1 MAKALWVATYRSV
14 SNPERLGEY
23 AKLALPAIVAG
34 GGRFLARGLPV
45 ATKEKGLTQ
54 RTVVV
59 EFDSVEQALAAYDSP
74 AYQEA
79 LKVLGPD
86 TAERDIRVM
95 ETAE

>member
-34 GGRFLARGLPV
+34 GGRFLARGIPV
-45 ATKEKGLTQ
+45 ATKEEGLSQ

-74 AYQEA
+74 AYKEA
-79 LKVLGPD
+79 LEVLGPD
-86 TAERDIRVM
+86 SVERDIRIM
-95 ETAE
+95 EMAG

>member
-1 MAKALWVATYRSV
+1 MPKALWVAQYRSV
-14 SNPERLGEY
+14 SNPERLAEY

-34 GGRFLARGLPV
+34 GGRFLARGIPV
-45 ATKEKGLTQ
+45 ATKEKGLAQ

-59 EFDSVEQALAAYDSP
+59 EFDSVEQALAVYDSP

-86 TAERDIRVM
+86 SAERDIRVM
-95 ETAE
+95 EMVE